1 MSTRGMVVFS
11 QNAAGGGAAYYKHH
25 DTYPTG
31 LGLRLIELMRQG
43 KSEEQIAAEAGL
55 EYEAHV
61 ARVEYTF
68 LKLQGDLEWVYLIRD
83 IRRGEFASLQ
93 IYRTSNPRFSELKFI
108 FPVWFSYVQ
117 FFPSRQEAPKMME
130 GVEHKAE
137 VALSALAAYHEALI
151 SRNRG

>member
-11 QNAAGGGAAYYKHH
+11 RYSTGKGPAYYRHH
-25 DTYPTG
+25 DAYPTE
-31 LGLRLIELMRQG
+31 LGLKLIELMRQG
-43 KSEEQIAAEAGL
+43 ESMGEIVAQANL
-55 EYEAHV
+55 EYVDHV
-61 ARVEYTF
+61 SRVEYTF

-83 IRRGEFASLQ
+83 IHRGEFASLR
-93 IYRTSNPRFSELKFI
+93 IYRTSNPKFFELKFI

-137 VALSALAAYHEALI
+137 VALSALAAYHEAL

>member
-11 QNAAGGGAAYYKHH
+11 QNATGGGPAYYKHH

-31 LGLRLIELMRQG
+31 LGLKLIELMRQG
-43 KSEEQIAAEAGL
+43 RSEEQIVTQVGL

-61 ARVEYTF
+61 SRVEYTF
-68 LKLQGDLEWVYLIRD
+68 LRLQGDLEWVYLIRD

-93 IYRTSNPRFSELKFI
+93 IYRTSNPKFSEPEFI

-117 FFPSRQEAPKMME
+117 FFPSRRETPKVME
-130 GVEHKAE
+130 RVQYTAE